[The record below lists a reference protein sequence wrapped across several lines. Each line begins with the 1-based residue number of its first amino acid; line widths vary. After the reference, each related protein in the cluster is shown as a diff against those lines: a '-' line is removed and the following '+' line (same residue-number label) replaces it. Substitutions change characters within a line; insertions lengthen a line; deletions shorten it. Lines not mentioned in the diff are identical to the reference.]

1 LEGELIFTQTYINNG
16 YIAIIRYV
24 RGKDLTHVAGIN
36 MVNSLMPTMLYRITG
51 LVRIS
56 VVRQFMDM
64 QITMRQLWEQC
75 EVIFLPIYND
85 LSNPMIVSFDDVKDL
100 VLSRD

>member
-1 LEGELIFTQTYINNG
+1 MEVTL
-16 YIAIIRYV
+16 V
-24 RGKDLTHVAGIN
+24 RIESK
-36 MVNSLMPTMLYRITG
+36 PTKRKPMDRITG

-56 VVRQFMDM
+56 VVRQFINM

-85 LSNPMIVSFDDVKDL
+85 LDYPMIVSFDDIKDL
-100 VLSRD
+100 VLSRN